1 MSTIISATII
11 INLVL
16 SLFLPGQIPSYA
28 RTVNSQTG
36 DSNLWDD
43 WSLSTTIAGD
53 PPLASGSTS
62 ISVSPSGSAGVSGT
76 GTSSAIQLTSAS
88 HTFIDDGVPNNYA
101 GLWHMD
107 NNWNDSSGN
116 GNNGTAN
123 DGATFNTATP
133 RVGVAAGSFDGTG
146 DFISIP
152 YSSSLNIGS
161 GNLSLEAWVKI
172 SQQGLTHHIF
182 IMDDNNDVIKLQINI
197 SNKATFY
204 TRDTG
209 GDNMEAI
216 STTTIAVDTW
226 YHIVGVREGTTVRIY
241 VNGVLEHSATNAAVG
256 NIVTTDHWHIGTGVS
271 GADTH
276 VNFFKGNIDEAA
288 IYNTN
293 LSTAIILNHYNA
305 SAALR
310 TNLKVK
316 NSGTTTVDLYQDGD
330 IYAGSGNT
338 KIKLIPSVTESASAV
353 VYTLDTENALSTAG
367 AKLLSVKNNGTEKFG
382 LDKDGIPEITQNSTG
397 AGTPL
402 LGANCPAVTV
412 SAPYTWIKMKSSDGS
427 TVYIPAWK

>member
-1 MSTIISATII
+1 MPLYPYIHKTKPAETDYTLQRTKTSAGDTIILDAKGISSGDYQTII
-11 INLVL
+11 LAETGLVA
-16 SLFLPGQIPSYA
+16 Y
-28 RTVNSQTG
+28 
-36 DSNLWDD
+36 WK
-43 WSLSTTIAGD
+43 
-53 PPLASGSTS
+53 
-62 ISVSPSGSAGVSGT
+62 
-76 GTSSAIQLTSAS
+76 
-88 HTFIDDGVPNNYA
+88 
-101 GLWHMD
+101 MD
-107 NNWNDSSGN
+107 NNWDDSSGN

-123 DGATFNTATP
+123 DGATFGTAKYGTYS
-133 RVGVAAGSFDGTG
+133 GSFDGT
-146 DFISIP
+146 DDYISIP

-161 GNLSLEAWVKI
+161 GNHSFEAWVKI

-338 KIKLIPSVTESASAV
+338 KIKFTPSVTDSASAV
-353 VYTLDTENALSTAG
+353 AHILDTENALSTSG
-367 AKLLSVKNNGTEKFG
+367 AKLLSVKNNGIEKFG

-402 LGANCPAVTV
+402 VGTNCPAVTV